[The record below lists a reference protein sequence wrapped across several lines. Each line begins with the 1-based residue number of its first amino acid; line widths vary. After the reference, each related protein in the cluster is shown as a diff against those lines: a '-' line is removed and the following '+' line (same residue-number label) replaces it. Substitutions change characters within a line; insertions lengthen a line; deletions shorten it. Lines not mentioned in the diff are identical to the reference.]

1 MSRPRH
7 NQPDVPD
14 VDPSASS
21 DSSGPI
27 SGRDSPAGLA
37 HELANLLDAS
47 MRNLHLAITSL
58 RDTAPDIARHGD
70 ADDPIARL
78 DTVSQAM
85 RQMTDLLR
93 NWMSRRIAAGQW
105 RQHSHSLA
113 EAIEHA
119 LRLLRPAAEA
129 IGVELRASISDA
141 AANLPAGP
149 IYPVI
154 ANGVRNSIEAIGT
167 RGREAAAKPALVEV
181 RANVEADRVSVTVL
195 DTGPG
200 LDDSLLDEHGRFRFG
215 TTTKSGGHGLGL
227 SLSRNVA
234 HALRGSLAMS
244 NRPGG
249 GAELSLAFPVA
260 ALHDTDW

>member
-1 MSRPRH
+1 MSRLRH

-14 VDPSASS
+14 VDPSG
-21 DSSGPI
+21 SGDVFNLI
-27 SGRDSPAGLA
+27 RGADSPAGLA

-58 RDTAPDIARHGD
+58 RDAAPEIACHGD
-70 ADDPIARL
+70 CDDPIARL

-93 NWMSRRIAAGQW
+93 NWMSQRIAAGQW
-105 RQHSHSLA
+105 RQHSHSMG
-113 EAIEHA
+113 EAIDHV

-129 IGVELRASISDA
+129 IGVELRVSISDA
-141 AANLPAGP
+141 AAALPAGP

-154 ANGVRNSIEAIGT
+154 ANGVRNSIEAIGAH
-167 RGREAAAKPALVEV
+167 GREAEARPLMVEV
-181 RANVEADRVSVTVL
+181 RADVETDRVSIAVL

-200 LDDSLLDEHGRFRFG
+200 LDESLLDEHGRFRFG
-215 TTTKSGGHGLGL
+215 MTTKSGGHGLGL

-234 HALRGSLAMS
+234 YALQGSLEMQ
-244 NRPGG
+244 NRPDGG
-249 GAELSLAFPVA
+249 TELSLAFPVA
-260 ALHDTDW
+260 ALHDTER